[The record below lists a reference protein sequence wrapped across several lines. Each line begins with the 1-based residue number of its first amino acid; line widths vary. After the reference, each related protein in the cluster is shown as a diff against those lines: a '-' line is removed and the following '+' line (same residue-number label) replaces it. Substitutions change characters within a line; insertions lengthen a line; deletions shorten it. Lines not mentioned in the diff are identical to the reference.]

1 MPKKRYQQLR
11 HELDRIVKV
20 LVKDYSPEKII
31 LYGSMARGQ
40 IKEWSDLD
48 IVVIKDT
55 NQRFYDRIGNLL
67 HLTKPGVGIDFL
79 IYTPEEFRDMST
91 YNMFIQEE
99 VIKRGKVL
107 YEKNSRTVNV

>member
-1 MPKKRYQQLR
+1 MQKKRYQKLR
-11 HELDRIVKV
+11 NELDRIVQV

-55 NQRFYDRIGNLL
+55 DRRFYDRIGSLL
-67 HLTKPGVGIDFL
+67 HLTKPSVGVDFL
-79 IYTPEEFRDMST
+79 VYTPEEFREMSE
-91 YNMFIQEE
+91 YNMFIQQE
-99 VIKRGKVL
+99 VIEGGKVL
-107 YEKNSRTVNV
+107 YEKNS